1 MTNIKIIKATLR
13 CGLVAINEMK
23 VLFKYNFF
31 GINGKRYRRT
41 AWKIKLC
48 ARVYQ

>member
-31 GINGKRYRRT
+31 GITRGK
-41 AWKIKLC
+41 K
-48 ARVYQ
+48 